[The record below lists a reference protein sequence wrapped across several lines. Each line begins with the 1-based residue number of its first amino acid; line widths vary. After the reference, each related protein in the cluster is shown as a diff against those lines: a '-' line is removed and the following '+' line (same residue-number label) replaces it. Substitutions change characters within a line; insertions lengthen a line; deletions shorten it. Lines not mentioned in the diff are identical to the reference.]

1 MEIYTDIL
9 IEATPQSVWNI
20 LINFSRYPHW
30 NPFLTEVLG
39 EAVEGAGIEIE
50 VSPPGLKK
58 MRFKPCI
65 TSVEPCR
72 QLTWVGKFAIPYV
85 FDGEHSFVIEPVSDR
100 AVRFIQKETYTGLVV
115 PFYAKSLNQNTREGF
130 HQMNQALKDAA
141 EQVAYSTV

>member
-1 MEIYTDIL
+1 MEIYTDVL

-20 LINFSRYPHW
+20 LIGFRRYPHW

-39 EAVEGAGIEIE
+39 EAVEGTGIEIE

-65 TSVEPCR
+65 TSVKPCH

-85 FDGEHSFVIEPVSDR
+85 FDGEHSFVIEPEGDR

-130 HQMNQALKDAA
+130 HQMNQALKDVA
-141 EQVAYSTV
+141 EQAAYSTV